1 MKILFLVPYPVGES
15 PSQRFRFEQYFD
27 LLKKNG
33 IDYTVESFWSL
44 AAWKI
49 LYKPGH
55 ALSKTVWLKIGFWMR
70 FWHVLKSL
78 RYDWVFIHREC
89 APIGPPAFEFIM
101 AKVFRKK
108 IIYDFDDAIW
118 LPNTSAENKLAGWLK
133 FHGKVKSICRWSYRV
148 SCGNE
153 WLANYARQFNARVV
167 VNPTTIDTDNLHNPV
182 LFPSRK
188 PNEKIVIG
196 WTGTHS
202 TLPYLQAIVPMLQI
216 IEKKFSL
223 IIRIISN
230 KNPELQLQSVE
241 FVLWHKA
248 TEIQDL
254 VSFDIGLM
262 PLTEDEWSN
271 GKCGFKA
278 LQYMALGIPCVA
290 SPVGVNTRIINH
302 GVNGFLCVDEREWL
316 KTLETLIQQPTLRKS
331 LGVAGRQTVVEKFS
345 VSSNASIFFSLTKS

>member
-27 LLKKNG
+27 LLEKNG
-33 IDYTVESFWSL
+33 IEYSVESFWSL
-44 AAWKI
+44 SAWKI

-55 ALSKTVWLKIGFWMR
+55 ALAKTIHLKISFWMR
-70 FWHVLKSL
+70 FWHILKSL
-78 RYDWVFIHREC
+78 GYDWVFIHREC
-89 APIGPPAFEFIM
+89 APIGPPVFEFII

-118 LPNTSAENKLAGWLK
+118 LPNTSEENKLAGWLK

-153 WLANYARQFNARVV
+153 WLADFARQFNSRVV
-167 VNPTTIDTDNLHNPV
+167 VNPTTIDTEKLHNPV

-188 PNEKIVIG
+188 PNEKTVIG

-202 TLPYLQAIVPMLQI
+202 TLQYLKPILPALQE
-216 IEKKFSL
+216 IEKKFS
-223 IIRIISN
+223 ITIKIISN
-230 KNPELQLQSVE
+230 KKPELTLQSVE
-241 FVLWHKA
+241 FIPWNKE

-254 VSFDIGLM
+254 ISFDIGLM
-262 PLTEDEWSN
+262 PLTDDAWAK

-278 LQYMALGIPCVA
+278 LQYMALEIPCVA
-290 SPVGVNTRIINH
+290 SPVGVNTGIIKNNM
-302 GVNGFLCVDEREWL
+302 NGFLCVGNDAWA
-316 KTLETLIQQPTLRKS
+316 KTLEQLIQDAELRKKI
-331 LGVAGRQTVVEKFS
+331 GVAARQTVVEDFS
-345 VSSNASIFFSLTKS
+345 VLSNASVFLGLTKS